1 MKNKLLLTSALLGSL
16 VVGSSAYAQTT
27 VGGNLQLSFKSLSGY
42 TGSTTQASQGF
53 GRESQLNVQSK
64 GSLNNGMT
72 YAAGFSYEIDGG
84 QATSDVSNENVY
96 IDFIAGNT
104 TMTIGLDHIQNTN
117 RTKGNLIGNDAFD
130 LVTGNNYA
138 LQSNTAAG
146 THFIQSAGANP
157 AASMGVGITQKTDFG
172 SFSAF
177 YVPTNGN
184 TGSDSEVGNLSGTA
198 GLHIENDR
206 ESAYEIGFDGNL
218 GVKGL
223 AVHYFYNK
231 EDKNAGQTTDL
242 VGTNYGVS
250 YNFGQI
256 TVGAN
261 RKETEATGNYD
272 QKQNEYGVTYAV
284 TPNLTIGANYTK
296 AETNQASAVD
306 ATSKSIAVGY
316 NFGPVAV
323 VGQYAKMENVTNV
336 ANTGDLDVAFI
347 KFVTNF

>member
-1 MKNKLLLTSALLGSL
+1 MKNKLLLSSALLGSL
-16 VVGSSAYAQTT
+16 VVGSSSYAQTT

-42 TGSTTQASQGF
+42 VGNTTQSQQAF

-84 QATSDVSNENVY
+84 QTSDVSNENVY
-96 IDFIAGNT
+96 IDFISGDT
-104 TMTIGLDHIQNTN
+104 TLTIGLDHIQNTN

-130 LVTGNNYA
+130 LSSGNAYA
-138 LQSNTAAG
+138 TASMTAAG
-146 THFIQSAGANP
+146 THFIQSAGANS
-157 AASMGVGITQKTDFG
+157 AQAMGAGITQKTPIG

-177 YVPTNGN
+177 YAPQNT
-184 TGSDSEVGNLSGTA
+184 TGSDSEGGNLAGAA
-198 GLHIENDR
+198 GLNIENDR
-206 ESAYEIGFDGNL
+206 ESTYEIGFDGNL

-223 AVHYFYNK
+223 AVHYFYNN

-242 VGTNYGVS
+242 TGVNYGVS

-261 RKETEATGNYD
+261 RKETEGGASYEL
-272 QKQNEYGVTYAV
+272 KQDEFAIAYAV
-284 TPNLTIGANYTK
+284 SPTLTIGANYTRVDS
-296 AETNQASAVD
+296 NQAAAVD
-306 ATSKSIAVGY
+306 AKSKSIAVGY

-336 ANTGDLDVAFI
+336 ANTGDVDVAFV

>member
-1 MKNKLLLTSALLGSL
+1 MKNKLLLSSALLGSL
-16 VVGSSAYAQTT
+16 VVGSSSYAQTT

-42 TGSTTQASQGF
+42 VGNTTQSQQSF

-84 QATSDVSNENVY
+84 QTTDVSNENVY
-96 IDFIAGNT
+96 IDFISGDT
-104 TMTIGLDHIQNTN
+104 TLTIGLDHIQNTN

-130 LVTGNNYA
+130 LSTGNNYA
-138 LQSNTAAG
+138 VPSMTAAG
-146 THFIQSAGANP
+146 THFIQSAGANS
-157 AASMGVGITQKTDFG
+157 AQAMGVGVTQKTPIG

-177 YVPTNGN
+177 YAPTNAN

-198 GLHIENDR
+198 AVNVESDR
-206 ESAYEIGFDGNL
+206 ESTYEIGFDGNL

-223 AVHYFYNK
+223 AVHYFYNN

-242 VGTNYGVS
+242 VGINYGVS

-261 RKETEATGNYD
+261 RKETEGGAAYEL
-272 QKQNEYGVTYAV
+272 KQDEFGITYAV
-284 TPNLTIGANYTK
+284 NPNLTIGANYTK
-296 AETNQASAVD
+296 VDSNQAAAVD
-306 ATSKSIAVGY
+306 AKSKSIAVGY

-336 ANTGDLDVAFI
+336 ANTGDVDIAFV

>member
-1 MKNKLLLTSALLGSL
+1 MKNKLLLSSALLGSL
-16 VVGSSAYAQTT
+16 VVGSSSYAQTT

-42 TGSTTQASQGF
+42 VGNTTQSQQSF

-84 QATSDVSNENVY
+84 QTSDVSNENVY
-96 IDFIAGNT
+96 IDFISGNT
-104 TMTIGLDHIQNTN
+104 TLTIGLDHIQNTN
-117 RTKGNLIGNDAFD
+117 RTKGNLIGNDASD
-130 LVTGNNYA
+130 LATGNNYA
-138 LQSNTAAG
+138 VASGTAAG

-157 AASMGVGITQKTDFG
+157 AQAMGVGVTQKTPIG
-172 SFSAF
+172 SFSVF
-177 YVPTNGN
+177 YAPTNGN
-184 TGSDSEVGNLSGTA
+184 TGSDSEVGNLSGA
-198 GLHIENDR
+198 AAVNVESDR
-206 ESAYEIGFDGNL
+206 ESAYEIGFDGDL

-223 AVHYFYNK
+223 AVHYFYNI

-242 VGTNYGVS
+242 TGLNYGVS

-261 RKETEATGNYD
+261 RKETEGGASYEL
-272 QKQNEYGVTYAV
+272 KQDEFGITYAV
-284 TPNLTIGANYTK
+284 NPNLTIGANYTK
-296 AETNQASAVD
+296 VDSNQAAAVD
-306 ATSKSIAVGY
+306 AKSKSIAVGY

-336 ANTGDLDVAFI
+336 ANTGDVDIAFV

>member
-1 MKNKLLLTSALLGSL
+1 MKNKLLLSSALLGSL
-16 VVGSSAYAQTT
+16 VVGSSSYAQTT

-42 TGSTTQASQGF
+42 VGNTTQSQQSF

-84 QATSDVSNENVY
+84 QTSDVSNENVY
-96 IDFIAGNT
+96 IDFISGDT
-104 TMTIGLDHIQNTN
+104 TLTIGLDHIQNTN
-117 RTKGNLIGNDAFD
+117 RTKGNLIGNDASD
-130 LVTGNNYA
+130 LATGNAYA
-138 LQSNTAAG
+138 VASGTAAG

-157 AASMGVGITQKTDFG
+157 AQAMGVGVTQKTPIG

-177 YVPTNGN
+177 YAPTNGN
-184 TGSDSEVGNLSGTA
+184 SGSDSEVGNLAGTA
-198 GLHIENDR
+198 GLNVESDR

-223 AVHYFYNK
+223 AVHYFYNN

-242 VGTNYGVS
+242 TGVNYGVS

-261 RKETEATGNYD
+261 RKETEGGASYEL
-272 QKQNEYGVTYAV
+272 KQDEFGITYAV
-284 TPNLTIGANYTK
+284 NPNLTIGANYTK
-296 AETNQASAVD
+296 VDSNQAAAVD
-306 ATSKSIAVGY
+306 AKSKSIAVGY

-336 ANTGDLDVAFI
+336 ANTGDVDIAFV

>member
-1 MKNKLLLTSALLGSL
+1 MKNKLLLSSALLGSL
-16 VVGSSAYAQTT
+16 VVGSSSYAQTT

-42 TGSTTQASQGF
+42 VGNTTQSQQSF

-84 QATSDVSNENVY
+84 QTSDASNENVY
-96 IDFIAGNT
+96 IDFISGNT
-104 TMTIGLDHIQNTN
+104 TLTIGLDHIQNTN
-117 RTKGNLIGNDAFD
+117 RTKGNLIGNDASD
-130 LVTGNNYA
+130 LATGNNYA
-138 LQSNTAAG
+138 VASGTAAG

-157 AASMGVGITQKTDFG
+157 AQAMGVGVTQKTPIG

-177 YVPTNGN
+177 YAPTNGN
-184 TGSDSEVGNLSGTA
+184 SGSDSEVGNLAGTA
-198 GLHIENDR
+198 GLNVENDR
-206 ESAYEIGFDGNL
+206 ESAYEIGFDGDL

-242 VGTNYGVS
+242 TGLNYGVS

-261 RKETEATGNYD
+261 RKETEGGASYEL
-272 QKQNEYGVTYAV
+272 KQDEFGITYAV
-284 TPNLTIGANYTK
+284 NPNLTIGANYTRVDS
-296 AETNQASAVD
+296 NQAAAVD
-306 ATSKSIAVGY
+306 AKSKSIAVGY

-336 ANTGDLDVAFI
+336 ANTGDVDIAFV

>member
-1 MKNKLLLTSALLGSL
+1 MKNKLLLSSALLGSL
-16 VVGSSAYAQTT
+16 VVGSSSYAQTT

-42 TGSTTQASQGF
+42 VGNTTQSQQSF

-84 QATSDVSNENVY
+84 QASDVSNENVY
-96 IDFIAGNT
+96 IDFISGDT
-104 TMTIGLDHIQNTN
+104 TLTIGLDHIQNTN
-117 RTKGNLIGNDAFD
+117 RTKGVLIGNDASD
-130 LVTGNNYA
+130 LSTGNNYA
-138 LQSNTAAG
+138 VLSQTAAG
-146 THFIQSAGANP
+146 THFIQSAGANS
-157 AASMGVGITQKTDFG
+157 AQAMGVGVTQKTPIG

-177 YVPTNGN
+177 YAPTNAN
-184 TGSDSEVGNLSGTA
+184 SGSDSEVGNLSGTA
-198 GLHIENDR
+198 AVNVESDR
-206 ESAYEIGFDGNL
+206 ESTYEIGFDGNL

-223 AVHYFYNK
+223 AVHYFYNN

-242 VGTNYGVS
+242 QGINYGAS

-261 RKETEATGNYD
+261 RKETQGGASYEL
-272 QKQNEYGVTYAV
+272 KQDEFGIAYAV
-284 TPNLTIGANYTK
+284 SPNLTLGANYTK
-296 AETNQASAVD
+296 VNSNQAAAVD
-306 ATSKSIAVGY
+306 AKSKSIAVGY
-316 NFGPVAV
+316 NFGAVAV

-336 ANTGDLDVAFI
+336 ANTGDVDIAFV

>member
-1 MKNKLLLTSALLGSL
+1 MKNKLLLSSALLGSL
-16 VVGSSAYAQTT
+16 VVGSSSYAQTT

-42 TGSTTQASQGF
+42 VGNTTQSQQAF

-84 QATSDVSNENVY
+84 QTSDVSNENVY
-96 IDFIAGNT
+96 IDFISGDT
-104 TMTIGLDHIQNTN
+104 TLTIGLDHIQNTN

-130 LVTGNNYA
+130 LSTGNNYA
-138 LQSNTAAG
+138 VPSGTAAG
-146 THFIQSAGANP
+146 THFIQSAGANS
-157 AASMGVGITQKTDFG
+157 AQAMGVGVTQKTPIG

-177 YVPTNGN
+177 YAPTNAN

-198 GLHIENDR
+198 GVNVESDR
-206 ESAYEIGFDGNL
+206 ESTYEIGFDGNL

-223 AVHYFYNK
+223 AVHYFYNN

-242 VGTNYGVS
+242 QGINYGVS

-261 RKETEATGNYD
+261 RKETEGGAAYEL
-272 QKQNEYGVTYAV
+272 KQDEFGITYAV
-284 TPNLTIGANYTK
+284 NPNLTIGANYTK
-296 AETNQASAVD
+296 VDSNQAAAVD
-306 ATSKSIAVGY
+306 AKSKSIAVGY

-336 ANTGDLDVAFI
+336 ANTGDVDIAFV

>member
-1 MKNKLLLTSALLGSL
+1 MKNKLLLSSALLGSL
-16 VVGSSAYAQTT
+16 VVGSSSYAQTT

-42 TGSTTQASQGF
+42 VGNTTQSQQAF

-84 QATSDVSNENVY
+84 QTTDVSNENVY
-96 IDFIAGNT
+96 IDFISGDT
-104 TMTIGLDHIQNTN
+104 TLTIGLDHIQNTN
-117 RTKGNLIGNDAFD
+117 RTKGNFIGNDASD
-130 LVTGNNYA
+130 LATGNAYA
-138 LQSNTAAG
+138 VASGTAAG

-157 AASMGVGITQKTDFG
+157 AQAMGVGVTQKTPIG
-172 SFSAF
+172 SFWAF
-177 YVPTNGN
+177 YAPQNG
-184 TGSDSEVGNLSGTA
+184 TGSDSEVGNLAGTA
-198 GLHIENDR
+198 GLNIENDR

-223 AVHYFYNK
+223 AVHYFYNN

-242 VGTNYGVS
+242 QGINYGAS

-261 RKETEATGNYD
+261 RKETEGGASYEL
-272 QKQNEYGVTYAV
+272 KQDEFAIAYAV
-284 TPNLTIGANYTK
+284 SPTLTIGANYTK
-296 AETNQASAVD
+296 VDSNQAAAVD
-306 ATSKSIAVGY
+306 AKSKSIAVGY

-336 ANTGDLDVAFI
+336 ANTGDVDVAFV